1 MQLGFVQLELV
12 QLELAWLDFVQP
24 GGVQLELGIFRKAA
38 GAIFGR
44 ILETIIYETSDT
56 KSEE

>member
-1 MQLGFVQLELV
+1 MQLGFV

-24 GGVQLELGIFRKAA
+24 GGCSWSLGIFRKAA

>member
-1 MQLGFVQLELV
+1 MQLGFV

-24 GGVQLELGIFRKAA
+24 GGVQLELGIFRKVA